1 MINLTRCNT
10 PIQQLPLEGVL
21 EFVLII
27 LTKKSNDT
35 QCSTLGADL
44 IPTFKD
50 NKKTHK
56 DS

>member
-56 DS
+56 DF